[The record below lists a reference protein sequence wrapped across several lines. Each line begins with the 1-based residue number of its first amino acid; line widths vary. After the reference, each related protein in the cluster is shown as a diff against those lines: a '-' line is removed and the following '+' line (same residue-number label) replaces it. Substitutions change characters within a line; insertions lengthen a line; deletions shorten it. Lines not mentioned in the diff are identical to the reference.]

1 MKGNVNVKAKVQSVS
16 PTTKR
21 VNRDY
26 NPPQAAGVAPADHD
40 DAAKAL
46 RQFRMVFSA
55 VRSHFQSVEHR
66 VGVGGAQLW
75 ALGVIGARSGIG
87 VNELAR
93 VMDIR
98 QPTASNLVRALAA
111 AGLVTSQR
119 SARDRRLVELS
130 ITPSG
135 RSTLKKA
142 PGPYSG
148 VLPAALQSMPAKELS
163 DLTRSL
169 DRLIQILGVDE
180 RAAVR
185 PLAHL

>member
-1 MKGNVNVKAKVQSVS
+1 MRAGMNKNLNVKADQ
-16 PTTKR
+16 T
-21 VNRDY
+21 
-26 NPPQAAGVAPADHD
+26 AGFSTADHD
-40 DAAKAL
+40 AAAKAL

-66 VGVGGAQLW
+66 AGVGGAQLW
-75 ALGVIGARSGIG
+75 ALGVIGTRSGIG

-98 QPTASNLVRALAA
+98 QPTASNLVRALVS

-119 SARDRRLVELS
+119 SSRDRRLVELS

-148 VLPAALQSMPAKELS
+148 VLPAALQSMPSKELS
-163 DLTRSL
+163 DLTHCL

>member
-1 MKGNVNVKAKVQSVS
+1 MKKNLNVKAD
-16 PTTKR
+16 PT
-21 VNRDY
+21 
-26 NPPQAAGVAPADHD
+26 AGFSTADHD
-40 DAAKAL
+40 AAAKAL

-66 VGVGGAQLW
+66 AGVGGAQLW
-75 ALGVIGARSGIG
+75 ALGVIGTRSGIG

-98 QPTASNLVRALAA
+98 QPTASNLVRALVS

-119 SARDRRLVELS
+119 SIRDRRLVELS

-148 VLPAALQSMPAKELS
+148 VLPAALQSMPSKELS
-163 DLTRSL
+163 DLTHCL